1 MRSIRQGASEAFSLA
16 ASQPACLSSGLLI
29 DPRAQLTAG
38 EIRPRG
44 WCTLRTAHGIST
56 RSWLFPTG
64 GMQMRRGKGR
74 GWFAGTA
81 LLKRMHEVL
90 ALLLS
95 KPRWQF
101 GLQKLSTTQ
110 LPEIG

>member
-1 MRSIRQGASEAFSLA
+1 MKSVSQSVKHVVKQLA
-16 ASQPACLSSGLLI
+16 WQPACLSSGLLI

-38 EIRPRG
+38 EIRPR
-44 WCTLRTAHGIST
+44 WKQTLRTAHGINT

-64 GMQMRRGKGR
+64 GMQMRRGKGK

-81 LLKRMHEVL
+81 LLKKMHEVL

-95 KPRWQF
+95 NPRWQF
-101 GLQKLSTTQ
+101 GLQKLSTT
-110 LPEIG
+110 LLSEMG